1 MLERQAQKEKL
12 NFRPRV
18 SDHWDE
24 YVWPLAS
31 TIPLIRPLHFLD
43 VRRRAQI
50 EEGQRVLEIGSGY
63 PFYKIYSGKV
73 GESGLFIAL
82 DSNSTIQKRSK
93 KLLSKGRETII
104 VGDANRIPFQDQ
116 TFDLVLGNNFTG
128 SDDEYS
134 FIADT
139 NRVLRIDGKLIL
151 TFTEILVPTSSHNF
165 KKYCE
170 RYGFSNIR
178 ISPGLPF
185 PLLPAISHW
194 FLTATKNH

>member
-1 MLERQAQKEKL
+1 MLERQAQKEEL

-104 VGDANRIPFQDQ
+104 VGDANRLPFQDQ

-139 NRVLRIDGKLIL
+139 NR
-151 TFTEILVPTSSHNF
+151 
-165 KKYCE
+165 
-170 RYGFSNIR
+170 
-178 ISPGLPF
+178 
-185 PLLPAISHW
+185 
-194 FLTATKNH
+194 